1 MLFCFLSS
9 LTDLPYL
16 PLIGIFRS
24 SAYKVAVCSGQYLP
38 VSVNFLVFCS
48 CSRVCSVCL
57 QQTQVSLPWAAPSC
71 FVASVVRYLTV
82 LEAWVPVLSLM
93 LCCRSFINM
102 SNARGVTISITV
114 LNKYLL
120 NLIRKLKG
128 FVFVFTFPSHPFFL
142 TEVCVSDPHLLIFLY
157 LSLHGRFIVCLS
169 LCLVLGP

>member
-1 MLFCFLSS
+1 MHLDTALSYSWVLGFLLFCFLSS

-128 FVFVFTFPSHPFFL
+128 FVFVFTFPSHPFF
-142 TEVCVSDPHLLIFLY
+142 FN
-157 LSLHGRFIVCLS
+157 GS
-169 LCLVLGP
+169 LCF